1 MRVGPKG
8 KHAVIAVLDVA
19 MHGDG
24 KAVPLSDVA
33 RRSSISLS
41 YLEQLFSSLRRDGIV
56 RSARG
61 PGGGYRLSYPPEDIS
76 IGDIIRSVEESGGA
90 SAEKPG
96 GDRDSAEAA
105 VPEPAAANGANGAG
119 PAGLWAAL
127 DDMVA
132 SFLVKVSV
140 ADVLEGRVRQAEPET
155 AGTAV

>member
-19 MHGDG
+19 QHGDG
-24 KAVPLSDVA
+24 RAVPLSDVA
-33 RRSSISLS
+33 RRSQISLS

-61 PGGGYRLSYPPEDIS
+61 PGGGYRLSAPPEEIS
-76 IGDIIRSVEESGGA
+76 VADIIRSVEEGAERATAAEDGDAADQVRDGQGG
-90 SAEKPG
+90 
-96 GDRDSAEAA
+96 
-105 VPEPAAANGANGAG
+105 AANGSG

-132 SFLVKVSV
+132 GFLLKVSI
-140 ADVLEGRVRQAEPET
+140 ADVLAGRVGAKEPEPVAT
-155 AGTAV
+155 QG